1 MVGFREL
8 KYKYTNREFCCNII
22 QLQKMQI
29 IYRNQL
35 RENQRRDQLTDT
47 GIRAA
52 GNTSIAE
59 RLDYAFR
66 HKRAMKAMTA

>member
-1 MVGFREL
+1 MSGKKSVYQRQ
-8 KYKYTNREFCCNII
+8 KYV
-22 QLQKMQI
+22 
-29 IYRNQL
+29 YRNQL

-52 GNTSIAE
+52 GNTSIVE